1 MAGLL
6 MKDIYCVTACTPE
19 DGRINYHTL
28 SEKEARRIHS
38 LLMRRQLDP
47 NDMTHDVRVLMVDQ

>member
-1 MAGLL
+1 